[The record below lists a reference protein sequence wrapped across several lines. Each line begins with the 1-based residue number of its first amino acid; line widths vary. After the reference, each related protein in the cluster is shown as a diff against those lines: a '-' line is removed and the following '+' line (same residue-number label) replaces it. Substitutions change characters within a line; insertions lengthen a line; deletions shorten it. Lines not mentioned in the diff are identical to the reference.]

1 MLPDKE
7 RLEIMAI
14 ELTLDEMSNG
24 VVLIKGFIDDL
35 QHSVMGYMVTSHPD
49 YNSIN
54 GILNSIS
61 GLIELYKQ
69 DLYDDDDDFV
79 STTYGHGHKTDDWRP
94 TL

>member
-1 MLPDKE
+1 MLPEKE
-7 RLEIMAI
+7 RLQIMAI
-14 ELTLDEMSNG
+14 ELTLDEMSKG

-54 GILNSIS
+54 GILDSIS

-69 DLYDDDDDFV
+69 DLYDDFV
-79 STTYGHGHKTDDWRP
+79 DSTYGHSHETNDWRP

>member
-1 MLPDKE
+1 MLSDKE

-24 VVLIKGFIDDL
+24 VVLIKGFIEDL

-54 GILNSIS
+54 GILDSIS
-61 GLIELYKQ
+61 ELIKLYKQ
-69 DLYDDDDDFV
+69 DLYDDFV
-79 STTYGHGHKTDDWRP
+79 DSTYGHGHKTNDWSP

>member
-35 QHSVMGYMVTSHPD
+35 QPSVMGYMVTSHPD

-69 DLYDDDDDFV
+69 DLYDDDDFV